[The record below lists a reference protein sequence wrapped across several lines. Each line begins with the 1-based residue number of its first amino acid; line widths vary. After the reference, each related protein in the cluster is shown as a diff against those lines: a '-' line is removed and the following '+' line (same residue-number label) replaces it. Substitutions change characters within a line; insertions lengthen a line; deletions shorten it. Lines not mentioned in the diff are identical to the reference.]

1 MSKYILAID
10 QGTTSTRALLLDA
23 NATIISMAQKETNQ
37 SFPQIGWVE
46 QDAEEILNNVLE
58 TLKKAI
64 DTANIDAIQIKA
76 IGVTN
81 QRETTVIWDK
91 NSGKPI
97 YPAIIWQSRQSID
110 ICNRWKEKGLE
121 TTVRNS
127 TGLTIDAYF
136 SASKIAWILEHVEG
150 ARNWAEAGD
159 LLFGTIDTWLIW
171 NLTGRKVHATDYS
184 NASRTMLFNI
194 TTLQWD
200 LDLLQAF
207 NIPLQL
213 LPKVLNSIDDYG
225 ELEENILGLSVPIKA
240 VAGDQQAALF
250 GQTCYEKGSIKNTYG
265 TGCFLLMNIGNSPV
279 FSKNGL
285 LTSIAWGING
295 EITYALEGSVFVAG
309 AAIQWLRDSLGI
321 IEDAKE
327 TEELALSVE
336 SNEGVYFVPAFVGL
350 GTPYWKSEVRGAV
363 FGLSRGTNRAH
374 LVRAALEAMCYQ
386 TYDLVQTM
394 IKETQLDILQISV
407 DGGGTA
413 NNFLMQF
420 QSDVLNCKVDR
431 PVNSESTVCGVAMM
445 AGIGIGIW
453 DSIESCKKLRKTDTI
468 FEPSLSAEI
477 RVKYLDG
484 WHKAVNAT
492 IANHTV
498 K

>member
-1 MSKYILAID
+1 MNKYILAID

-46 QDAEEILNNVLE
+46 QDAEEILINVLE

-150 ARNWAEAGD
+150 ARNRAEAGD

-207 NIPLQL
+207 NIPFQL

-225 ELEENILGLSVPIKA
+225 ELEENILGLSIPIKA

-321 IEDAKE
+321 IEDANE

-453 DSIESCKKLRKTDTI
+453 DSIESCKKLRKTATI